1 MVTDACNLQSVGKL
15 LWKIYR
21 KIHTKHQNGSILSRG
36 SEGIRHQL
44 IMEVGTNIR
53 ENQPTSVEV
62 GTNIKENQPTS
73 MEVGTDIKENEPTSN
88 YGGRHDDDDGDFLL

>member
-1 MVTDACNLQSVGKL
+1 
-15 LWKIYR
+15 
-21 KIHTKHQNGSILSRG
+21 
-36 SEGIRHQL
+36 
-44 IMEVGTNIR
+44 MEVGTNIR

-88 YGGRHDDDDGDFLL
+88 YGGRHDDDDGDERRRLFTLSSLDFTLSMLSLALTYKVMVLSEFLCMRRWQNGRCVGFN